1 MRQASG
7 HPILINGLI
16 FGTLLLPANL
26 TPEAFHF
33 LVIKVSDASTSII
46 VSSTVTLVVLLIELL
61 LLFLSG
67 RGASV
72 QTGTVSA
79 GTLAGLL
86 AATIAGVVGAII
98 TIAQTAADPGAIRD
112 AASLVNPS
120 VSSSP
125 LSDEAIVIIGV
136 ISAVIGLLFLLG
148 LGAGMGTLGGL
159 LGRQKYQPGSYQE
172 SMYQG
177 LPLQ

>member
-1 MRQASG
+1 MGLFSARCCYL
-7 HPILINGLI
+7 PISPPRRFI
-16 FGTLLLPANL
+16 FFG
-26 TPEAFHF
+26 
-33 LVIKVSDASTSII
+33 IKVSDASTSII

-125 LSDEAIVIIGV
+125 LGDEAIVIIGV
-136 ISAVIGLLFLLG
+136 IIGVISAAIGLLFLLG

>member
-1 MRQASG
+1 MPRPPSLCLAPSRSSSC
-7 HPILINGLI
+7 LSSCSY
-16 FGTLLLPANL
+16 F
-26 TPEAFHF
+26 FS
-33 LVIKVSDASTSII
+33 LVAAPRC
-46 VSSTVTLVVLLIELL
+46 L
-61 LLFLSG
+61 
-67 RGASV
+67 V